1 MNCFVYIILYFFIT
15 ESEMY
20 DSVAAELVVQTSATD
35 IRILPNALSMAD
47 IDPIASDNLISS
59 FPNCTSEHEHHTE
72 MNGRL
77 FVVFIY
83 I

>member
-1 MNCFVYIILYFFIT
+1 MNCFVYIVLYFCIS
-15 ESEMY
+15 ESQMY

-47 IDPIASDNLISS
+47 IDPIASENLISS
-59 FPNCTSEHEHHTE
+59 FPISASEREHHTE